1 MKRILMVMSALV
13 LVTCNAIGGDEYE
26 IKGKVTNSKSTTAYL
41 EKISHSEMKLV
52 DSAKI
57 VNGQFTM
64 KGVIDAIGLY
74 RIKFKTAN
82 PQQDPFWLMTLDK
95 KEKVNAELD
104 GADYAQ
110 YTISGNESQ
119 AEMQNLVKNMN
130 RMQSE
135 LGLLYQQYQGQ
146 SKTPDSKEA
155 QALGAQIQT
164 KSDNLNQYVT
174 SVIQNS
180 KGTLTKYYLYS
191 ILLQQFQN
199 QPVPDQLV
207 KDIKVF
213 TDKINK
219 EMPNTPYA
227 TDFQKVSANLEAQ
240 KIAAAQQAAP
250 QPASNSKLE
259 VGSPAPDIDLVY
271 ADGKKV
277 KLSSFKGKVLL
288 MDFWASWCRPCR
300 MENPNVVAAYNKFK
314 DKGFIVL
321 SISQDQDLEKWKAA
335 ITQDGLVWPT
345 QFADKLAG
353 GVASQTYEIQYIPK
367 TYLID
372 KNGKI
377 VAKDLRGAAL
387 EIELEKLFT
396 KKK

>member
-1 MKRILMVMSALV
+1 
-13 LVTCNAIGGDEYE
+13 
-26 IKGKVTNSKSTTAYL
+26 
-41 EKISHSEMKLV
+41 
-52 DSAKI
+52 
-57 VNGQFTM
+57 
-64 KGVIDAIGLY
+64 
-74 RIKFKTAN
+74 
-82 PQQDPFWLMTLDK
+82 MTLDK

-219 EMPNTPYA
+219 EMKNTPYA

-259 VGSPAPDIDLVY
+259 VGSPAPDID
-271 ADGKKV
+271 
-277 KLSSFKGKVLL
+277 
-288 MDFWASWCRPCR
+288 
-300 MENPNVVAAYNKFK
+300 
-314 DKGFIVL
+314 
-321 SISQDQDLEKWKAA
+321 
-335 ITQDGLVWPT
+335 
-345 QFADKLAG
+345 
-353 GVASQTYEIQYIPK
+353 
-367 TYLID
+367 
-372 KNGKI
+372 
-377 VAKDLRGAAL
+377 
-387 EIELEKLFT
+387 
-396 KKK
+396 